1 MDITRAQS
9 AINIGPENQLRR
21 VRQFPDAN
29 FKDVVRPNVDTLY
42 TTAFLSMK
50 EGPWVFNMPVQ
61 YERYE
66 LMPFMDAWT
75 NVFASPGTRT
85 SKSNESVYLLVG
97 PNWQDT
103 VPPHMTL
110 LRSPTDIVWLIGRT
124 QTNGVADFET
134 VHRIQDGLQLQAF
147 KPKDNSAQTFNGE
160 KKSIASPPG
169 LPPVA
174 QIKALSTAVFFERLF
189 QLMVDNPPAPEDAP
203 LLKRLALEGLEP
215 GQAVKLST
223 LNGIGFSVGRWL
235 ANLKIKRALSD
246 KDKEGSWRTPPLNLG
261 KYGTDYNTR
270 AVVAMVGLGANL
282 PEDAIYPNTASD
294 QQGRALNGKH
304 KYRIHFDAKQLP
316 PIKAFWSITAY
327 GADEF
332 VLDSYKIREGK
343 LSIFDLCG
351 EEFDVQDDLQRLRDG
366 GISLDDGPAVAR
378 QLVRG
383 RLVSPAVGDPRH
395 RDRFS
400 PRPAGL
406 GWAAARLRRRTADD
420 RPHPRKARSDGSPSA
435 GRFRHRRI
443 DNSIDSVF
451 FVEIGHR
458 VPNVPRTPKSLP
470 DDEHLRITIQ
480 KVLECGQNS
489 RAVVQTSHA

>member
-1 MDITRAQS
+1 M
-9 AINIGPENQLRR
+9 
-21 VRQFPDAN
+21 
-29 FKDVVRPNVDTLY
+29 
-42 TTAFLSMK
+42 
-50 EGPWVFNMPVQ
+50 
-61 YERYE
+61 
-66 LMPFMDAWT
+66 
-75 NVFASPGTRT
+75 
-85 SKSNESVYLLVG
+85 
-97 PNWQDT
+97 
-103 VPPHMTL
+103 
-110 LRSPTDIVWLIGRT
+110 VWLIGRT

-147 KPKDNSAQTFNGE
+147 KPKDNSVQTFNGE
-160 KKSIASPPG
+160 KKNIASSPG

-327 GADEF
+327 GANEF
-332 VLDSYKIREGK
+332 LIDNPLQRFALG
-343 LSIFDLCG
+343 DR
-351 EEFDVQDDLQRLRDG
+351 DDLRYN
-366 GISLDDGPAVAR
+366 
-378 QLVRG
+378 
-383 RLVSPAVGDPRH
+383 
-395 RDRFS
+395 
-400 PRPAGL
+400 
-406 GWAAARLRRRTADD
+406 
-420 RPHPRKARSDGSPSA
+420 SDGSLDIWIQAEAPGNA
-435 GRFRHRRI
+435 DMKNNWLPVKANAPFLLNARLYWPKE
-443 DNSIDSVF
+443 DALNLKWQMPP
-451 FVEIGHR
+451 VER
-458 VPNVPRTPKSLP
+458 L
-470 DDEHLRITIQ
+470 D
-480 KVLECGQNS
+480 
-489 RAVVQTSHA
+489 

>member
-1 MDITRAQS
+1 MRRLLIAFGLMVALALASLYGLKDKIMLGAEAYVYGYPLVIMDITRAQS

-97 PNWQDT
+97 PNWQGT
-103 VPPHMTL
+103 VPAHMTL
-110 LRSPTDIVWLIGRT
+110 LRSPTDMVWLIGRT

-134 VHRIQDGLQLQAF
+134 VHRIQDGLQLKAF
-147 KPKDNSAQTFNGE
+147 KSKDNSVQTINSE
-160 KKSIASPPG
+160 KKNIASSPG

-282 PEDAIYPNTASD
+282 PEDAIYPNTVSD
-294 QQGRALNGKH
+294 QEGRALNGKH

-316 PIKAFWSITAY
+316 PVKAFWSITAY
-327 GADEF
+327 GANEF
-332 VLDSYKIREGK
+332 LIDNPLQRFALG
-343 LSIFDLCG
+343 DR
-351 EEFDVQDDLQRLRDG
+351 DDL
-366 GISLDDGPAVAR
+366 
-378 QLVRG
+378 
-383 RLVSPAVGDPRH
+383 H
-395 RDRFS
+395 YN
-400 PRPAGL
+400 
-406 GWAAARLRRRTADD
+406 
-420 RPHPRKARSDGSPSA
+420 SDGSLDIWIQAEAPA
-435 GRFRHRRI
+435 NADMKKNWLPVKTNAPFLLNARLYWPKE
-443 DNSIDSVF
+443 DALNLKWQMPP
-451 FVEIGHR
+451 VER
-458 VPNVPRTPKSLP
+458 L
-470 DDEHLRITIQ
+470 D
-480 KVLECGQNS
+480 
-489 RAVVQTSHA
+489 